1 MPKFIYADHAAT
13 TSLSEAARV
22 AMQPFLLDEYGNPS
36 ALYSMAR
43 VPRKAVQK
51 ARETIAECIHCLPE
65 EILFTSGSTES
76 DNWAI
81 RGIALNHLF
90 KEKHILTDAGEHHA
104 ILNSCFFLRNFDF
117 YINEMPIN
125 QDGTVDLND
134 VKDWLDSDTVLMS
147 IMLANNEMG
156 SINDLAQM
164 AEMAHKYGTIVHTDA
179 VQAIGH
185 IPVNVDQL
193 QVDLLS
199 ASAHKFNGPKGVG
212 FLYCRKHTPLKP
224 LFVGGPQENHSRAGT
239 ENVAGIVGMA
249 VALKGHISN
258 LDKEQAYL
266 KDLEAYFIG
275 KLNEAGFDYR
285 LNGNKNHIP
294 GLLSVS
300 FKGAEGEMILHR
312 LDLQHIEVATG
323 SACNSHETEV
333 SDVLRAAGIPREY
346 IEGTIRFSFGMEN
359 TKEEIDT
366 IVNALKKILLK

>member
-1 MPKFIYADHAAT
+1 
-13 TSLSEAARV
+13 
-22 AMQPFLLDEYGNPS
+22 
-36 ALYSMAR
+36 
-43 VPRKAVQK
+43 
-51 ARETIAECIHCLPE
+51 
-65 EILFTSGSTES
+65 
-76 DNWAI
+76 
-81 RGIALNHLF
+81 
-90 KEKHILTDAGEHHA
+90 
-104 ILNSCFFLRNFDF
+104 
-117 YINEMPIN
+117 
-125 QDGTVDLND
+125 
-134 VKDWLDSDTVLMS
+134 
-147 IMLANNEMG
+147 
-156 SINDLAQM
+156 
-164 AEMAHKYGTIVHTDA
+164 
-179 VQAIGH
+179 
-185 IPVNVDQL
+185 
-193 QVDLLS
+193 
-199 ASAHKFNGPKGVG
+199 
-212 FLYCRKHTPLKP
+212 
-224 LFVGGPQENHSRAGT
+224 
-239 ENVAGIVGMA
+239 
-249 VALKGHISN
+249 